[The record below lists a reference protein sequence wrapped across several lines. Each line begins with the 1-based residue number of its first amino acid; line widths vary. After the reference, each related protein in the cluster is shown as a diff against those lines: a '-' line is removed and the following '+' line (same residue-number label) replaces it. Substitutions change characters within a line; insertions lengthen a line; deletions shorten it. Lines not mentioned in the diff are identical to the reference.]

1 MLEIYL
7 DTGRKNQIRVHL
19 SSLQHPIIGDSK
31 YGAVTN
37 PIHRLGLHAHQFM
50 FIHPLTHK
58 EMRFTSKTPDSFDKL
73 FKKY

>member
-19 SSLQHPIIGDSK
+19 SSLNHPIIGDSK
-31 YGAVTN
+31 YGSKTN
-37 PIHRLGLHAHQFM
+37 PIKRLGLHAHEFM

-58 EMRFTSKTPDSFDKL
+58 EMRFISKTPDSFNKL
-73 FKKY
+73 F